1 MEMIN
6 LTIDN
11 RPVSVEKGTSLLSAA
26 AQIGIKIPSL
36 CYMKLEDLNIENKP
50 GGCRVCV
57 VEVEGRRNLAPACC
71 TDVAEGMIVKTHSM
85 RAIHARRTVVELILS
100 DHPTDCLKCAKA
112 GNCDLQ
118 SMAQHLGIRG
128 DSFRRRKIHLP

>member
-1 MEMIN
+1 MIN

-11 RPVSVEKGTSLLSAA
+11 RAVSVERGTSVLQAA
-26 AQIGIKIPSL
+26 SQIGINIPSL

-71 TDVAEGMIVKTHSM
+71 TDVSEGMVVKTHSM

-100 DHPTDCLKCAKA
+100 DHPNPNPLKA
-112 GNCDLQ
+112 GE
-118 SMAQHLGIRG
+118 A
-128 DSFRRRKIHLP
+128 RRSDAEM